1 MSFLWWHPVDIWEKR
16 RTSFSF
22 LLQTGCLSS
31 GNLSEGRRRRAVW
44 KWGALFQTWPL
55 LTCSFSEQWKGK
67 NWFCPL
73 PDTLTISQTLQ
84 CLPALLFSSLSLWR
98 TSSPLRWVFQDTPQ
112 TGAGFGTRK
121 ASDPRFCLF
130 FPTIIGNLL
139 PHPNSHKLTG
149 QINVVFLLLW
159 QCQFYGNR
167 WQRAQGCGAQLVCQ
181 NAMETFS
188 AGIRL
193 STSSSSTQSEQA
205 NSSNAFWL
213 HCRCSIDTT

>member
-1 MSFLWWHPVDIWEKR
+1 M
-16 RTSFSF
+16 
-22 LLQTGCLSS
+22 
-31 GNLSEGRRRRAVW
+31 
-44 KWGALFQTWPL
+44 
-55 LTCSFSEQWKGK
+55 
-67 NWFCPL
+67 
-73 PDTLTISQTLQ
+73 
-84 CLPALLFSSLSLWR
+84 FSSLSLWR

-213 HCRCSIDTT
+213 HCRCSIDTITWVCQPRLYQNIFIHVAKLTLSSKLTGPKPVSQYKSGGNCWLPFYTEGLKNVLYGWESF